1 MYQMSKVSDAMSN
14 EVSILDPDVLQGLGK
29 GLELMSTAGIGVD
42 SCDCYRYISVWNE
55 VISGI

>member
-1 MYQMSKVSDAMSN
+1 MSKVSDAMSN

-55 VISGI
+55 VMSGI